1 MRHRTLTL
9 TGLFCLLV
17 GGVPRASAWTGQN
30 AAPPSLDEQLKAQYR
45 LVKLGKDS
53 GGLAVLEPGTVLV
66 IQKGGILGV
75 PYNYTSVGAAK
86 YQDGV
91 FHPSKG
97 LKWLETLNQMSGSS
111 TQIESHL
118 FQTGDKVYP
127 LKIDVNLKS
136 AKISFGVVACDS
148 CNGTNP
154 PTFYKGE
161 VNFEFSKGYLEK
173 ADVSQIED
181 TIGQLFAID
190 NGNNEQQ
197 AQDPAGAPGQGQVPA
212 QAAPPP
218 ASAGLS
224 NDDVIKLVQNKLPD
238 SIITKKIKNS
248 ACSFD
253 TSADGLVKLKQAGVS
268 EAVIEAMVEKQ

>member
-1 MRHRTLTL
+1 M
-9 TGLFCLLV
+9 
-17 GGVPRASAWTGQN
+17 AQN
-30 AAPPSLDEQLKAQYR
+30 AAPPSLAEQLKAQYM
-45 LVKLGKDS
+45 LVKMGRDA
-53 GGLAVLEPGTVLV
+53 GGLVVTQPGTVLV

-86 YQDGV
+86 YQDGL
-91 FHPSKG
+91 FHPSTG

-127 LKIDVNLKS
+127 LKIDVNLTS
-136 AKISFGVVACDS
+136 AKISFGVVCDS

-161 VNFEFSKGYLEK
+161 VNFQFAKGYLEK
-173 ADVSQIED
+173 TDVSQIED
-181 TIGQLFAID
+181 TIGQVFALD

-197 AQDPAGAPGQGQVPA
+197 AQAPAGPPDQGQVPA
-212 QAAPPP
+212 QAAPPS
-218 ASAGLS
+218 ASAGLT

-248 ACSFD
+248 ACSFN
-253 TSADGLVKLKQAGVS
+253 TSADGLVKLKQAGVRK
-268 EAVIEAMVEKQ
+268 AVIEAMVDKQ